1 MRITQKIG
9 KKKQIR
15 SLLMQEKYTA
25 KRLTKNTCMIRR
37 YWEKF
42 GKIEDIGYILYRFEV
57 IIFYVYFI
65 SLLDELR

>member
-1 MRITQKIG
+1 
-9 KKKQIR
+9 
-15 SLLMQEKYTA
+15 MQEKYTA

-57 IIFYVYFI
+57 IMFYVYFI
-65 SLLDELR
+65 SLQEECTRLALTLIPRSCF